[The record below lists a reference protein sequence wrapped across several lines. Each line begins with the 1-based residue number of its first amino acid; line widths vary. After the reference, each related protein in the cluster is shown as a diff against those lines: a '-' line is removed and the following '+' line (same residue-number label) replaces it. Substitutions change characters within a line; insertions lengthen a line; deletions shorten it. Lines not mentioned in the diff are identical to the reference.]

1 MNPCIGPAAAMDDDI
16 MADGFG
22 DAPGQDFLDRKPVGL
37 DLPSGISGPIVGESQ
52 GVGLGRCRNA
62 RSIILWST
70 LIREITGA
78 HRNGLGGNG
87 SRTREVSL

>member
-1 MNPCIGPAAAMDDDI
+1 MDDDI

-22 DAPGQDFLDRKPVGL
+22 DAVSKDFLDRKPVGL

-52 GVGLGRCRNA
+52 GVGLGRSHMA
-62 RSIILWST
+62 RSTIIGST
-70 LIREITGA
+70 MIREIIGA
-78 HRNGLGGNG
+78 HRNGLGGFG